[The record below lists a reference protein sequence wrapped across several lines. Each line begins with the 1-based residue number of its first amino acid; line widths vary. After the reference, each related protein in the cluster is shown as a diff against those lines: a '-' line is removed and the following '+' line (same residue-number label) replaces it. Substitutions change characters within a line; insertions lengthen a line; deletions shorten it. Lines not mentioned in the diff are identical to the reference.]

1 MILFYAIM
9 LVFVILGYLAL
20 VIEVISS
27 DMPEMVK
34 GVLFISLT
42 GVTVGIISR
51 LF

>member
-1 MILFYAIM
+1 MNFFLTALIIFIS
-9 LVFVILGYLAL
+9 VGYLAL
-20 VIEVISS
+20 VTEVISS